1 LVSWRLILD
10 NGTWGEHLVKTVR
23 SRTNKAVGE
32 IFDGKWK
39 VVARRVIAEPTPRTH
54 YDPPRLGIYD
64 YDVVPH
70 DPNETTPSAPAAET
84 RGEPLVSFRKIG
96 Q

>member
-1 LVSWRLILD
+1 MA
-10 NGTWGEHLVKTVR
+10 VKTVR
-23 SRTNKAVGE
+23 SRTNVAVDG

-39 VVARRVIAEPTPRTH
+39 VVARRVIAEPTPRTPFE
-54 YDPPRLGIYD
+54 PPRLGIYD

-70 DPNETTPSAPAAET
+70 DGSEIALPAPAEGT

>member
-1 LVSWRLILD
+1 M
-10 NGTWGEHLVKTVR
+10 VKTVR
-23 SRTNKAVGE
+23 SRTNKNVGE

-54 YDPPRLGIYD
+54 YEAPRLGIYD

-70 DPNETTPSAPAAET
+70 DPNEIALPAPAEGT
-84 RGEPLVSFRKIG
+84 SGEPLVSFRKIG

>member
-1 LVSWRLILD
+1 L
-10 NGTWGEHLVKTVR
+10 TKTIR
-23 SRTNKAVGE
+23 SRTNVAVDE

-39 VVARRVIAEPTPRTH
+39 VVARRVIAEPTPRTP
-54 YDPPRLGIYD
+54 YEAPRLGIYD

-70 DPNETTPSAPAAET
+70 DGRDVAPPSSAEGT

>member
-1 LVSWRLILD
+1 M
-10 NGTWGEHLVKTVR
+10 VKTIR
-23 SRTNKAVGE
+23 SRTNVAVDE

-39 VVARRVIAEPTPRTH
+39 VVARRVIAEPTPRTP
-54 YDPPRLGIYD
+54 YEPPRLGIYD

-70 DPNETTPSAPAAET
+70 DGRDVAPAPSSSAEGT

>member
-1 LVSWRLILD
+1 M
-10 NGTWGEHLVKTVR
+10 GEAKTIR
-23 SRTNKAVGE
+23 TRTNKEVNE
-32 IFDGKWK
+32 ILEGKWRI
-39 VVARRVIAEPTPRTH
+39 VARRVIAEPTPRTH
-54 YDPPRLGIYD
+54 FEPPRLGIYD

-70 DPNETTPSAPAAET
+70 DGRETSVPTAEEGT

>member
-1 LVSWRLILD
+1 M
-10 NGTWGEHLVKTVR
+10 VKTVR
-23 SRTNKAVGE
+23 SRTNVAVDG

-39 VVARRVIAEPTPRTH
+39 VVARRVIAEPTPRTPFE
-54 YDPPRLGIYD
+54 PPRLGIYD

-70 DPNETTPSAPAAET
+70 DGSALEMPAPAEGT

>member
-1 LVSWRLILD
+1 M
-10 NGTWGEHLVKTVR
+10 VKTIR
-23 SRTNKAVGE
+23 SRTNVAVDE

-39 VVARRVIAEPTPRTH
+39 VVARRVIAEPTPRTP
-54 YDPPRLGIYD
+54 YEAPRLGIYD

-70 DPNETTPSAPAAET
+70 DGRDVAPPPSTTEGGTS
-84 RGEPLVSFRKIG
+84 GEPLVSFRKIG

>member
-1 LVSWRLILD
+1 V
-10 NGTWGEHLVKTVR
+10 VKTVR
-23 SRTNKAVGE
+23 SRTNVAVDG

-39 VVARRVIAEPTPRTH
+39 VVARRVIAEPTPRTPFV
-54 YDPPRLGIYD
+54 PPRLGIYD
-64 YDVVPH
+64 YDVVPY
-70 DPNETTPSAPAAET
+70 DKNATDVPAPAEGT

>member
-1 LVSWRLILD
+1 VI
-10 NGTWGEHLVKTVR
+10 KTIR
-23 SRTNKAVGE
+23 SRTNVAVDG

-39 VVARRVIAEPTPRTH
+39 VVARRVIAEPTARTKFEA
-54 YDPPRLGIYD
+54 PRLGIYD

-70 DPNETTPSAPAAET
+70 DAGASSGLRDVAPASPAEGT
-84 RGEPLVSFRKIG
+84 AREPLVSFRKIG